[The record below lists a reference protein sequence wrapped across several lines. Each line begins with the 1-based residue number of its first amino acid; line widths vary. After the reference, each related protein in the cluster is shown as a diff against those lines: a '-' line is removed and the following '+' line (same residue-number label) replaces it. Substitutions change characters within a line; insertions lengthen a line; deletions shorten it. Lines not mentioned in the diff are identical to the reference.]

1 MSRCE
6 RLNSRDRSTT
16 FFYFLHPLILLS
28 CLSYILFE
36 ERESGWAAP
45 RPFSIPFTPRPCWP
59 GCLSRSFSK
68 SGSGQNPRDLGAG
81 REFMGER
88 GGRER
93 EKCEDGDDGD
103 GSRGRKICWRRIKRE
118 RISRDKKWRRMK
130 WVWIRFSLWTE
141 IWRERGRLGEI
152 LKCESRFLYTFYST
166 CNTRLCLGKKRERE
180 EEKVPIQGC
189 SVCFPFLRRN
199 TIRNILS
206 PSFSLPFWQRVLF
219 PPPLLPSIYIYFSW
233 KICSQKP
240 SHTNSLLHFSFS

>member
-36 ERESGWAAP
+36 EREREWLGCPS
-45 RPFSIPFTPRPCWP
+45 PFFHTIYPSPLLT
-59 GCLSRSFSK
+59 GLSLSLSLSR

-103 GSRGRKICWRRIKRE
+103 GSRGRKNCWRRIKRE
-118 RISRDKKWRRMK
+118 KEFHGTRS
-130 WVWIRFSLWTE
+130 
-141 IWRERGRLGEI
+141 GGE
-152 LKCESRFLYTFYST
+152 
-166 CNTRLCLGKKRERE
+166 
-180 EEKVPIQGC
+180 
-189 SVCFPFLRRN
+189 
-199 TIRNILS
+199 
-206 PSFSLPFWQRVLF
+206 
-219 PPPLLPSIYIYFSW
+219 
-233 KICSQKP
+233 
-240 SHTNSLLHFSFS
+240 